1 MKLSFRLSAFSL
13 IVAINALL
21 PLHAQGLESEIAQLK
36 EVSTTYMLEGLVEAE
51 LQTTISSRTA
61 GVIKEIRYDVN
72 DVVAKDVVVVVIEDR
87 QQQAGLRQAE
97 AARNEAR
104 ARLQEAQSEY
114 DRVEEVFAKNVVS
127 KADFDKANAALKAA
141 RARYESSRAAFSKA
155 EEQLEYT
162 QVRAPFS
169 GIMTA
174 RLVEQGEAVNP
185 GSQLVSGISLEK
197 MRVLTHV
204 PQSIINEVRTHR
216 YAIVVTANSEIVSTD
231 MTFFPFADP
240 AAHSFALRIRLPQ
253 TENELL
259 PGMHV
264 KIAMEVGRENKT
276 VIPFNSVA
284 FRGEVTGVYVLQD
297 QKLRFR
303 HVRLGRRL
311 DNNEVV
317 VAAGVSPGE
326 LVVTD
331 PVAAAIQ
338 IKSDAEL

>member
-1 MKLSFRLSAFSL
+1 MKLSHRFAVMTLF
-13 IVAINALL
+13 VVFNHWM
-21 PLHAQGLESEIAQLK
+21 PLHAQEVEAEVALLK

-51 LQTTISSRTA
+51 LQTTISARTA
-61 GVIKEIRYDVN
+61 GVVKQVFYDVN
-72 DVVAKDVVVVVIEDR
+72 DLVNKGEVVVLIDDK
-87 QQQAGLRQAE
+87 QQQAGLRQAA
-97 AARNEAR
+97 AARSEAQ

-114 DRVEEVFAKNVVS
+114 DRIKEVYQQKVVS
-127 KADFDKANAALKAA
+127 KADFDKVNAALQSA
-141 RARYESSRAAFSKA
+141 RARFESSSAAFSKA

-162 QVRAPFS
+162 RVRAPFS

-174 RLVEQGEAVNP
+174 RLVEQGEAVNV
-185 GSQLVSGISLEK
+185 GSQLVTGLSLER
-197 MRVLTHV
+197 MRVITQV
-204 PQSIINEVRTHR
+204 PQSIIVEVRNHR
-216 YAIVVTANSEIVSTD
+216 RAIVVTNNSEIVSND

-240 AAHSFALRIRLPQ
+240 GSHSFALRVRLPQ
-253 TENELL
+253 SESELF

-264 KIAMEVGRENKT
+264 KVAMEVGREQKT

-297 QKLRFR
+297 DKLRFR

-317 VAAGVSPGE
+317 VVAGVVPGE

-331 PVAAAIQ
+331 PVAAAIR
-338 IKSDAEL
+338 IKSDAER